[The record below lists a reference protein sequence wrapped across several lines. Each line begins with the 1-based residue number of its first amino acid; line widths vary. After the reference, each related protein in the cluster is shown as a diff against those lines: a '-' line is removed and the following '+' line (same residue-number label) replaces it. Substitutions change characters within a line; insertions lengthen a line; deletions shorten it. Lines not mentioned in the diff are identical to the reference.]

1 MTALHARAGEAL
13 AVPEMDAYVVVLAS
27 STDGEGERIEVQRRL
42 DPFDDQD
49 RELGQDTYSIS
60 THTGATTYA
69 GIEACRLRG
78 STLDL
83 TLSAAAAKELGV
95 DQEVNVTL
103 DLADQAI
110 ARLWDGLLKIFEH
123 DRNQPKILRREEGAG

>member
-1 MTALHARAGEAL
+1 MTTLHARAGEAL

-42 DPFDDQD
+42 GPFDDQD

-78 STLDL
+78 STLEL
-83 TLSAAAAKELGV
+83 TLSAAAANELGV

-103 DLADQAI
+103 ELTDDAI

-123 DRNQPKILRREEGAG
+123 DRNRPKILGREEGAG